1 MLLLY
6 LKGENNPKTPLIIPY
21 KYKIV
26 PALLLM
32 IAIYKALY
40 KVKCKVIYKVVC
52 KVLYKVKVSGKV
64 MCTVCKTRVV
74 GTFFDVDKI
83 FMMYSYL

>member
-1 MLLLY
+1 M
-6 LKGENNPKTPLIIPY
+6 KIIPKHLLIIQY

-40 KVKCKVIYKVVC
+40 KVKCKVIYKAVC
-52 KVLYKVKVSGKV
+52 KVLYKVKVSGEIMYTAYKNRMV
-64 MCTVCKTRVV
+64 D
-74 GTFFDVDKI
+74 TFFDVDKI

>member
-1 MLLLY
+1 MKII
-6 LKGENNPKTPLIIPY
+6 LKHPLIIPY

-26 PALLLM
+26 PALLLV

-64 MCTVCKTRVV
+64 MCTVYKNRTVD
-74 GTFFDVDKI
+74 TFFDIDKF

>member
-1 MLLLY
+1 MKII
-6 LKGENNPKTPLIIPY
+6 LKRPLIISY

-26 PALLLM
+26 PALLLV

-52 KVLYKVKVSGKV
+52 KVLYKVKVGGKV
-64 MCTVCKTRVV
+64 MCIVYKDRMVD
-74 GTFFDVDKI
+74 TFFDIDKI

>member
-1 MLLLY
+1 MKII
-6 LKGENNPKTPLIIPY
+6 LKHPLIIPY

-32 IAIYKALY
+32 IAIYKSLY

-52 KVLYKVKVSGKV
+52 KVLYKVKVSGKIMYTAYKNRMV
-64 MCTVCKTRVV
+64 D
-74 GTFFDVDKI
+74 TFFDVDKI

>member
-1 MLLLY
+1 MKII
-6 LKGENNPKTPLIIPY
+6 LKHPLFVPY

-26 PALLLM
+26 SVLLLV
-32 IAIYKALY
+32 IAIYKVLY

-52 KVLYKVKVSGKV
+52 KVLYKVKVSGKI
-64 MCTVCKTRVV
+64 MYTAYKTRMV

-83 FMMYSYL
+83 FMIYSYL

>member
-1 MLLLY
+1 M
-6 LKGENNPKTPLIIPY
+6 KIIPKHPLIIQY

-52 KVLYKVKVSGKV
+52 KVLYKVKVGGKV
-64 MCTVCKTRVV
+64 IYTVYKTRMV

-83 FMMYSYL
+83 FIMYSYL

>member
-1 MLLLY
+1 MKII
-6 LKGENNPKTPLIIPY
+6 LKHPLIIPY

-32 IAIYKALY
+32 IVICKVLY

-52 KVLYKVKVSGKV
+52 KVLYKVKVSGKAIY
-64 MCTVCKTRVV
+64 TVYKNRMV

-83 FMMYSYL
+83 FVIYSYL

>member
-1 MLLLY
+1 MKII
-6 LKGENNPKTPLIIPY
+6 LKHPLIIPY

-52 KVLYKVKVSGKV
+52 KVLYKVKVSGKIICAV
-64 MCTVCKTRVV
+64 YKNRMVD
-74 GTFFDVDKI
+74 TFFDIGKI
-83 FMMYSYL
+83 FMIYSYL

>member
-1 MLLLY
+1 MKII
-6 LKGENNPKTPLIIPY
+6 LKHPLIIPY
-21 KYKIV
+21 KHKIV
-26 PALLLM
+26 PAFLLV

-52 KVLYKVKVSGKV
+52 KVLYKVKVGGKV
-64 MCTVCKTRVV
+64 MCIVYKNRMVD
-74 GTFFDVDKI
+74 TFFDIDKI

>member
-1 MLLLY
+1 M
-6 LKGENNPKTPLIIPY
+6 PY

-40 KVKCKVIYKVVC
+40 KVKCKVIYKVMYKLVYKDKVQCKIVC
-52 KVLYKVKVSGKV
+52 IA
-64 MCTVCKTRVV
+64 CKIRM
-74 GTFFDVDKI
+74 VDMLFRLCKI
-83 FMMYSYL
+83 FMLYSYL

>member
-1 MLLLY
+1 MKIS
-6 LKGENNPKTPLIIPY
+6 LKHPLIVPY

-52 KVLYKVKVSGKV
+52 KVLYKVKVSGKA
-64 MCTVCKTRVV
+64 MCTVYKNRMI
-74 GTFFDVDKI
+74 GTFFDADKI
-83 FMMYSYL
+83 FMIYSYL